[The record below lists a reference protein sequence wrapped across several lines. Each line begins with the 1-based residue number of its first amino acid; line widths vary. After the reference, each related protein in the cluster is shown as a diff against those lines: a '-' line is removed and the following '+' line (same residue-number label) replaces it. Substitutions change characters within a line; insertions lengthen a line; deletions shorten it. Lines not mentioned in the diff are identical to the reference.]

1 MKPQIA
7 EADNPLLCESIRR
20 SRAELT
26 LNLLLKF
33 KDNRK
38 KLRLIIDALLGHS
51 SVEMY
56 TGTSVA
62 LGTGDHVIK
71 PVIGH
76 PLDQNVGG
84 ARLSES
90 HVVSMPSH
98 CMTEED
104 AFGEKNW
111 LILK

>member
-33 KDNRK
+33 KDNHM

-56 TGTSVA
+56 NGVGPNSHS
-62 LGTGDHVIK
+62 LGNNSSNRI
-71 PVIGH
+71 
-76 PLDQNVGG
+76 
-84 ARLSES
+84 SES
-90 HVVSMPSH
+90 HVTMASH
-98 CMTEED
+98 CMNDED
-104 AFGEKNW
+104 ALGKSAF
-111 LILK
+111 I